1 MAPVALIA
9 LLVAWAAASLSGVS
23 LLRGPAPSEAPT
35 LLRILAPVSIRLYVF
50 AAARYLAVYARRRR
64 PLPLAVATAFILL
77 AEAVLTI
84 IVARSWNASWWE
96 WHVLMA
102 VAFLI
107 VLLTARAEYQHE
119 GSITAAFGGLYMERT
134 LERIDRRQADSL
146 AAMVTSIR
154 SGEPLAPVVEGFLAE
169 G

>member
-1 MAPVALIA
+1 MRWLRWALIA
-9 LLVAWAAASLSGVS
+9 VLVAWASASLIGVS

-35 LLRILAPVSIRLYVF
+35 LLRILAPVAIGLYVF

-84 IVARSWNASWWE
+84 IVARSWHASWWE

-107 VLLTARAEYQHE
+107 VLLTSRAEYQHE
-119 GSITAAFGGLYMERT
+119 DRSRRPSRSLHGADART
-134 LERIDRRQADSL
+134 H
-146 AAMVTSIR
+146 R
-154 SGEPLAPVVEGFLAE
+154 SSAGRSPPRW
-169 G
+169 